1 MMLSFNHI
9 SKIYPP
15 HIVALDD
22 VSFQVEEGEFVLLV
36 GKSGAGKTTIVKLL
50 LREELPTAGQIFCLD
65 YDLSKIR
72 SSQLFWLRQQIGVV
86 FQDYKL
92 INSKTVF
99 ENISYALEVVN
110 APENVIKRDVPQVL
124 DLVGLKNKARNFP
137 WQLSGG
143 EKQKVCLARAL
154 VHRPKII
161 VADEPT
167 GNLDPYTT
175 QEITKLLSKVNRLGT
190 TVILATHDQDI
201 VDFLKGRIINLE
213 EGKIIRD
220 QVDGHFIL

>member
-1 MMLSFNHI
+1 MNNI

-22 VSFQVEEGEFVLLV
+22 ISFQIEEGEFVLIV
-36 GKSGAGKTTIVKLL
+36 GKSGAGKTTIIKLL
-50 LREELPTAGQIFCLD
+50 LKEELPTKGQISCFGH
-65 YDLSKIR
+65 DLSKMKSR
-72 SSQLFWLRQQIGVV
+72 ELFRLRQKIGVV

-99 ENISYALEVVN
+99 ENISYALEVVD
-110 APENVIKRDVPQVL
+110 APEDVINRDVPQVL
-124 DLVGLKNKARNFP
+124 ELVHLSDKANNFP

-154 VHRPKII
+154 VHRPKIVI
-161 VADEPT
+161 ADEPT
-167 GNLDPYTT
+167 GNLDPYNT
-175 QEITKLLSKVNRLGT
+175 QEIVKLLSKVNNLGT
-190 TVILATHDQDI
+190 TVILATHDQGI

-213 EGKIIRD
+213 KGKVIRD
-220 QVDGHFIL
+220 QVDGRFIL